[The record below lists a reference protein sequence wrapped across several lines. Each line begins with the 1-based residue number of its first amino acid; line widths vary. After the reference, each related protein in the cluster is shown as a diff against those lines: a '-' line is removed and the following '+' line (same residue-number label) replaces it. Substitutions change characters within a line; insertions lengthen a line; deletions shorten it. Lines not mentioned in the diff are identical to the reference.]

1 MSTTSPHPLAEPSPG
16 ILNLQPTLCLVPAS
30 VNRNLPASL
39 PPLHFLSLADR
50 LGELYEMVFPDRP
63 EWLEQEAV
71 DWADE
76 EDVTAAVERFLGRV
90 NTLFPVHEEVWDADL
105 EAVEWRLYEIP
116 VMPMGYD
123 LWHDDWADL
132 REPAP
137 YLLHMQHSRD
147 ADDHLYGRATF
158 ASLYPDHQV
167 PPGLE
172 PQRLVDALRQFSA
185 CPERRRKGDRRK
197 LLLPPELAALPDLI
211 QMLDY
216 STGNAWLDVGEM
228 SLAEGGGYPE
238 WSRENVDWLGEEWRK
253 ARPVLDGVLSLL
265 NWKNENDEAIADK
278 LSAVR
283 DVLVTAHKRKQ
294 HHDPADAA
302 ATTPA

>member
-1 MSTTSPHPLAEPSPG
+1 MPTTSPYPIAEPATG

-30 VNRNLPASL
+30 DKRHLPADL
-39 PPLHFLSLADR
+39 PPLHFLSLAGR

-63 EWLEQEAV
+63 EWLGQEAV
-71 DWADE
+71 DWAEE
-76 EDVTAAVERFLGRV
+76 EDVAAAVERFLGRV
-90 NTLFPVHEEVWDADL
+90 NTLFPVHDEIWDADL
-105 EAVEWRLYEIP
+105 EAIEWRLYEIP
-116 VMPMGYD
+116 VVPMGYD

-147 ADDHLYGRATF
+147 AEDHTYGRDTF
-158 ASLYPDHQV
+158 AGLYPDHQV

-172 PQRLVDALRQFSA
+172 PQELADALRDA
-185 CPERRRKGDRRK
+185 YAEKGRGTR
-197 LLLPPELAALPDLI
+197 LLPPALAALPDLI
-211 QMLDY
+211 RMLDY
-216 STGNAWLDVGEM
+216 STGNVWLDVGEM

-238 WSRENVDWLGEEWRK
+238 WSRENVDWLAKEWRQ

-265 NWKNENDEAIADK
+265 NWKNENVETIAEK

-283 DVLVTAHKRKQ
+283 SALVTAHKRKQ
-294 HHDPADAA
+294 YHDPADAT
-302 ATTPA
+302 ATPPA